1 MRKPFGK
8 NLRFYALA
16 LAGGLFWT
24 GAAGAQTATF
34 TQALEAAY
42 AYNPQ
47 LESARAELRAV
58 DETYA
63 QALSGYRPRLTG
75 NAGYQSSYQDGETQ
89 NSHADPKTL
98 SLDILQ
104 PVYRGGTTGAQV
116 RVSENRINA
125 QRALLVAVEQNVFLQ
140 TITAYMDVLRDQEI
154 VRLTQNNEKVLANH
168 LDESRQRFELGD
180 LTKTDVS
187 QAESRL
193 AAARASRIRAEGNAQ
208 TSRAA
213 FERATGMKPEALQ
226 KPQLSVQA
234 PLSLEGAIAEAQEKN
249 PDMIYAQYN
258 SKAAQATTRA
268 ITGELL
274 PRVDLTGS
282 AGRTYD
288 PAQRMDDWVNG
299 VSIGISA
306 TVPLYT
312 SGSVDS
318 RVRQSRQLEQQS
330 RSDIGAAER
339 FVRERVIDAW
349 SDLQASNAEMSAR
362 LVQIQAAQVAL
373 DGVKVE
379 ADYGSR
385 TTLDLLD
392 AEQEYLD
399 AQVSYISA
407 ERDKIVSLYTLLA
420 AMGELTADNLSL
432 GVPLYNPL
440 AYFQKTKSK
449 WIGTGVK

>member
-1 MRKPFGK
+1 LKTSFKK
-8 NLRFYALA
+8 NIGLCGMVLA
-16 LAGGLFWT
+16 CNLFWSA
-24 GAAGAQTATF
+24 GADAQTATF
-34 TQALEAAY
+34 SQALEAAY
-42 AYNPQ
+42 IYNPQ

-63 QALSGYRPRLTG
+63 QAVSGYRPRVSG
-75 NAGYQSSYQDGETQ
+75 NAGYESSYQDGEVR

-98 SLDILQ
+98 SIDLLQ
-104 PVYRGGTTGAQV
+104 PIYRGGTTGAQV
-116 RVSENRINA
+116 KASENRIKA
-125 QRALLVAVEQNVFLQ
+125 QRALLMSVEQNVFLQ
-140 TITAYMDVLRDQEI
+140 TVTAYMDVLRDQEI
-154 VRLTQNNEKVLANH
+154 VRLTESNQKVLTNH

-193 AAARASRIRAEGNAQ
+193 AAAQASRIRAQGNEE

-213 FERATGMKPEALQ
+213 FERATGLKPEALQ
-226 KPQLSVQA
+226 KPQLSLPA
-234 PLSLEGAIAEAQEKN
+234 PPSLDGAIAQAQTAN
-249 PDMIYAQYN
+249 PDMIYADYTN
-258 SKAAQATTRA
+258 RAAKENTRA
-268 ITGELL
+268 ILGELR

-282 AGRTYD
+282 AGSTFDPGQRT
-288 PAQRMDDWVNG
+288 DDWVNG
-299 VSIGISA
+299 VSIGVSA
-306 TVPLYT
+306 TMPFYT

-318 RVRQSRQLEQQS
+318 RVRQSKQFEQQS
-330 RSDIGAAER
+330 RSDISTAER
-339 FVRERVIDAW
+339 AVRERVIDAW

-407 ERDKIVSLYTLLA
+407 ERDKIVALYTLLA
-420 AMGELTADNLSL
+420 ATGDLTADKLSL
-432 GVPLYNPL
+432 NVALYSPVEH
-440 AYFQKTKSK
+440 FQKIKNK